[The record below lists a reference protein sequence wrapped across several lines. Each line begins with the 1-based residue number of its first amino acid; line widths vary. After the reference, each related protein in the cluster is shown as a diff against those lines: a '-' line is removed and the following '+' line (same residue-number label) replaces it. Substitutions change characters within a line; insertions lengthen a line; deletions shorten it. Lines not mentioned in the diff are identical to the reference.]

1 VIVQVDPIEK
11 HIFGNPTYLALAQFL
26 LIGLNRRELA
36 LNVRLR
42 AKTTSI
48 EQTTLPHSDTTGGT
62 WDGGYLF
69 GRECAFLHFDRM
81 RHH

>member
-1 VIVQVDPIEK
+1 VDRIEN
-11 HIFGNPTYLALAQFL
+11 HISGKRTYLELAQFL

-36 LNVRLR
+36 LNVRFR

-48 EQTTLPHSDTTGGT
+48 EQTTLPYSDTTGGT

-69 GRECAFLHFDRM
+69 GRECTFLHFDRM